1 MLEKITSFQ
10 NPRVKLIKRLRD
22 KKDREHEQRFVIDDP
37 RDLER
42 ALGAGYRVDFA
53 FYCPTLPDSQFQFA
67 KADYPVFEVSADLMQ
82 KVSYRTN
89 PSAVLAVMHSHALL
103 GGDQLTRIIEGPI
116 LALVGLEKPG
126 NIGALLRSADAAGF
140 KTIFSID
147 TPLDL
152 YNPNIIRSSTGA
164 CFLNNVYTLKT
175 SQALTFF
182 KDRRYQIAAAH
193 LEGDRSLYETDF
205 ADNTAIV
212 LGTEDVG
219 LPEIWSR
226 QADLLLKIPMIGVI
240 SDSLNV
246 SVSGAIFM
254 YEVLRQRLRR
264 L

>member
-22 KKDREHEQRFVIDDP
+22 KKDREREARFVIDDP
-37 RDLER
+37 RDLQR

-53 FYCPTLPDSQFQFA
+53 FYCPTLPDSEFQLA
-67 KADYPVFEVSADLMQ
+67 TLDYPVFEVSADLME
-82 KVSYRTN
+82 KVSYRSN
-89 PSAVLAVMHSHALL
+89 PSAILAVMHSQAML
-103 GGDQLTRIIEGPI
+103 GSDQLESVTNGPI

-126 NIGALLRSADAAGF
+126 NIGALLRSADGAGF
-140 KTIFSID
+140 KTILLID

-164 CFLNNVYTLKT
+164 CFLNNVYTLT
-175 SQALTFF
+175 TQQALTFF
-182 KDRRYQIAAAH
+182 TEKGYQIATAH
-193 LEGDRSLYETDF
+193 LDGDQSLYETEF
-205 ADNTAIV
+205 ADKTAIV

-219 LPEIWSR
+219 LPSVWSEA
-226 QADLLLKIPMIGVI
+226 ADLLLKIPMMGVI